1 MVDVSTPV
9 ESTRAT
15 LALRPMRDLFP
26 FGARDAPHS
35 AFTL

>member
-9 ESTRAT
+9 DSTRAT

-26 FGARDAPHS
+26 FGARDAPLG